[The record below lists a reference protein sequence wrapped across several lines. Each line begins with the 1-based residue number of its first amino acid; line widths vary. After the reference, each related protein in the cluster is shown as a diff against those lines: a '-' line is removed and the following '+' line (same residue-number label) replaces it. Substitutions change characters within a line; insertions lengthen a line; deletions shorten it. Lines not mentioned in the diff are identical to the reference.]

1 MELSELEKQIADY
14 EQSKRVVVYAD
25 KQTAERLGINIGDPY
40 TILPPPTTK
49 EEAFERLE
57 NITAPTYFLSCARV
71 FKRLYPIN
79 LRTLTDELKELNKFI
94 EEAEKISVK
103 EAFEAAKMN
112 LGNAEKFEYL
122 RWKYDYYKNDKKE
135 FTSFQNFYS
144 SALITAYGKYF
155 LYKNWIEEQIEL
167 LKQNNKETSI
177 ASSNNALS
185 SDSALFD
192 LLNKTLAYYR
202 DLGSYQDPKIVF
214 DNIDKPDSTD
224 SAIMHIVIHKLQN
237 DKYLLEA
244 PIDLYGIGEYY
255 YCISA
260 DGILFINSG
269 GYTTNTE
276 IKIEPIKQIDI
287 PKIENP
293 YPQIF
298 TDYNAYKLFD
308 KLHNEFKDNSK
319 HLADYSFIYR
329 MMYNDGFIF
338 SNYKPEMFKDWLSK
352 EPYSIYLDLKLKTL
366 NNCTTPNKV
375 SIYNTLKENVPLGI

>member
-1 MELSELEKQIADY
+1 MDLSEIEKQTKEY
-14 EQSKRVVVYAD
+14 EESKRVVVYAD
-25 KQTAERLGINIGDPY
+25 EKTAQRLRIKVGEPY
-40 TILPPPTTK
+40 TIFPLPTTK

-57 NITAPTYFLSCARV
+57 KLTAPTYFLTCARD
-71 FKRLYPIN
+71 FKRSFPIN

-94 EEAEKISVK
+94 EEAEKISIK
-103 EAFEAAKMN
+103 EAFDVTKIN
-112 LGNAEKFEYL
+112 LNNAEKHEYL
-122 RWKYDYYKNDKKE
+122 RWKYEYYKNDKIE
-135 FTSFQNFYS
+135 FTSSQNFYS
-144 SALITAYGKYF
+144 SALITAYGKYI
-155 LYKNWIEEQIEL
+155 LYKRWIEEEIEL

-177 ASSNNALS
+177 SSGKNVLS
-185 SDSALFD
+185 SDSDLFD
-192 LLNKTLAYYR
+192 ILNKTLAYYR
-202 DLGSYQDPKIVF
+202 DLGSYEQPINVF
-214 DNIDKPDSTD
+214 DKIDKPEYTD
-224 SAIMHIVIHKLQN
+224 SAVIDIVIHKLRKDN
-237 DKYLLEA
+237 YLLEA
-244 PIDLYGIGEYY
+244 PIDSFEIG

-319 HLADYSFIYR
+319 YLADYSFIYR
-329 MMYNDGFIF
+329 MMYKDGFIF
-338 SNYKPEMFKDWLSK
+338 SNYRPEMFKDWLSK

-375 SIYNTLKENVPLGI
+375 SIYNTLKQNVPLGI